1 MSIKNHVPQ
10 HVPSGENNP
19 ADLVSEPISHNIET
33 ILEFYKREEE
43 KVSGSQRLV
52 EVVSDFIGRPIFL
65 GLILVFVVLWILV
78 NVWAHQLNLPQFD
91 PPPFFWLV
99 GVVGLAALLM
109 TIVVLIKQNRL
120 ALFEEQ
126 RAHLELQLHL
136 LTEQKTTKL
145 IHLIE
150 ELRHDLPMVK
160 DRHDPEAEALKQAT
174 DPQQMLDAM
183 DEMREAGGQAKPAG
197 RLDASS
203 LPTQIGE

>member
-1 MSIKNHVPQ
+1 MSAKNDVQQ
-10 HVPSGENNP
+10 HVPSGQKNP

-52 EVVSDFIGRPIFL
+52 EITSGFIGRPIFL
-65 GLILVFVVLWILV
+65 GLILVFVVLWILI
-78 NVWAHQLNLPQFD
+78 NVLAHQLNLPQFD
-91 PPPFFWLV
+91 PPPFFWLD
-99 GVVGLAALLM
+99 GIIGLSALLM
-109 TIVVLIKQNRL
+109 TTVVLIRQNRL

-150 ELRHDLPMVK
+150 ELRRDLPMVK

-183 DEMREAGGQAKPAG
+183 DEMREAGLQEKHEGP
-197 RLDASS
+197 
-203 LPTQIGE
+203 P